1 MEALYQLSY
10 SPNKNLYATRQ
21 TRRQTIRQLTYEAPT
36 DERNILIQAF
46 IFVEPTGVI
55 VKNMNHNTAVVDQD
69 PLLLRDA
76 FTLKWR
82 ATGLNANGICYRITN
97 RAHLALVASARND
110 KQICNR

>member
-46 IFVEPTGVI
+46 NFVEPTGVI

-69 PLLLRDA
+69 PLLLRDT
-76 FTLKWR
+76 FT
-82 ATGLNANGICYRITN
+82 
-97 RAHLALVASARND
+97 
-110 KQICNR
+110 